1 MSLILK
7 GRKGLV
13 TGGAS
18 GIGRATAM
26 ALAQEGA
33 DIVLADVSLSELEK
47 TAELV
52 GRANVKVDVF
62 QVDVSDEKAVKELI
76 AFAVDRLGS
85 LDLAFN
91 NAGIS
96 GTVCKT
102 ADYPTENWDK
112 VLAVNLTGVWYC
124 MKYELQHM
132 ISRGGGSIVNTASV
146 AGLVGMSNAS
156 AYVAAKHGVVG
167 LTKCAALEYAKSNIR
182 INAVC
187 PGGVE
192 TNMTL
197 SADDEL
203 PGFLDKLAKLE
214 PLGRLAQPGEVANAV
229 VWLCSDRASFV
240 TGHAMAVDGG
250 YVAR

>member
-18 GIGRATAM
+18 GIGRATAL
-26 ALAQEGA
+26 ALAEEGA

-47 TAELV
+47 AAELV

-62 QVDVSDEKAVKELI
+62 QVDVSDEKEVKELI

-250 YVAR
+250 YVTR